1 MATSAKKI
9 ISRYMAKLGRKG
21 GKTTGPTKARDSEK
35 MSQAAKKRWD
45 KARKEKDADTLDTP
59 LD

>member
-21 GKTTGPTKARDSEK
+21 GKTTGPTKARDPEQ
-35 MSQAAKKRWD
+35 MSQAAKKRWS
-45 KARKEKDADTLDTP
+45 KAKGAETPDTP
-59 LD
+59 PD